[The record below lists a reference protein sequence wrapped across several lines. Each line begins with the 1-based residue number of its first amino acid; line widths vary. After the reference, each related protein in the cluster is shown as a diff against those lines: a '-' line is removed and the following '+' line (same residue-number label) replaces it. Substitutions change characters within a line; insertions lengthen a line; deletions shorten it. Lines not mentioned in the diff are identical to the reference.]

1 MCSPVALLRVA
12 HVTRVRDR
20 RRGTFLL
27 LAVLLLAPLSPLL
40 GGALASSH
48 AGSIYA
54 FSDGSNSVD
63 VDINTTNVNSDVML
77 TLVRNSTITSANMDI
92 NYDVTRPSPGAV
104 RLDID
109 QDGLYEWEYDFLGF
123 GDLGEQRTFSDG
135 STSNTTAVSSG
146 GGGLIDFLLPRT
158 AQLQNTDLIVEFT
171 PEFGGGWIQTGIIDH
186 LETADVDNDSLPEP
200 IFLQRDHI
208 WPNGNSS
215 PAIGFIDWSPTTGFS
230 NIHWEAT
237 CADATKLVSG
247 DLNND
252 GYAEMLA
259 LDLNSSY
266 LCIGLSNGNG
276 TWSNSSNVSMGVD
289 MTAAVVADLSLD
301 GYGDVVSVYDGGNL
315 AINLWNQVN
324 GSLDGEITYFVEQ
337 NGSVGGMQGARLS
350 TLVVENFWSQGTN
363 RSVAVTDAMDGHT
376 SMYNFTNNS
385 WFPLMTNFS
394 FDCIQRGLQAVDYD
408 GDGFVDL
415 VGDNDGGACTARFN
429 GSGWTTQPVSGTQ
442 LANHTFADWNGN
454 GTIDMLV
461 AATGSPDGNDATM
474 DGNLSVLALAA
485 NGTIITQPYRNLN
498 PHTAPREVLVADLDG
513 DGHPEQLISAGE
525 SQRGLFM
532 AGWHEVG
539 FDVEGDGNDEG
550 LLTGF
555 AGDGQNGVDNLEWFD
570 QGNISQGLSQ
580 NLAGMVY
587 MPYQYGIEMI
597 SVRPIV
603 SSLGSGDV
611 RMSGFNITY
620 SASFMIDD
628 NPGSGNLTNSLNLA
642 MLMGSGTFNVSL
654 PLSATRNGSVT
665 LEAVNINW
673 VDGALNQV
681 LPDASV
687 LTLFDVAWDNVSMMW
702 TDIRTSAPGFLN
714 YQLFRWLNGTS
725 RPSFA
730 HEVTLANGTMDGD
743 NVANKTFHYQV
754 RAIYN
759 FGLYSHFS
767 NILTVSVPAQPPP
780 DPPDT
785 TPPDAVTVSIA
796 DRADDSG
803 GVLTASWTA
812 ANASGDLDYELL
824 FVESTDISDT
834 STLTPVAQIN
844 AGGDTLVNVSNLGD
858 GSAITDGSDVWAA
871 VVSVDISGNAW
882 WNVTAT
888 GPAQAHN
895 NTVRPSGISI
905 DVSTGSVPVG
915 GVHPLQSGS
924 SVDVDVQLSSE
935 GELLIGRAVSV
946 EISAGS
952 VSGTK
957 MGVTDGS
964 GRALISWA
972 DWEDAL
978 TAYGLMAGDVTI
990 TAEYNGG
997 TYGDDNQV
1005 LGSSSADAFA
1015 HAHVD
1020 ATLSADSTDV
1030 QMTGDSADVTIRLLS
1045 ADSIYQPLFTGM
1057 EFHWSATN
1065 ESEQTNIGS
1074 GTATFNSDGLAT
1086 VTFDHATGGQLG
1098 ISIDEVNLSGW
1109 LTLSGNPLT
1118 VEFRPPST
1126 DPEPEPEPEPDLEL
1140 QPVNVACED
1149 LDWRIIEN
1157 ESSMTME
1164 CELLNLNP
1172 VRISVGI
1179 DFVPPTGGV
1188 DMFVMP
1194 GNSVSLAANESKIIS
1209 LVAKALVNATSGP
1222 RTLIITLP
1230 VNAGGWIANS
1240 SVVELD
1246 YQVIAAATPI
1256 PPDQPIQQTGGIAGW
1271 MWGAIAGVIVLMAA
1285 LFLLTTRGKGAPE
1298 EEEPDDMDWMSTVEG
1313 EFESSAPD
1321 RGTEL
1326 GKTRPLDDIMPT
1338 RARPR
1343 DDELEEVE
1351 GGDDEE
1357 YIDDESYHVD
1367 ADGVEWWKDEE
1378 DVWWY
1383 RYPDEDDWAEYH
1395 DE

>member
-1 MCSPVALLRVA
+1 M
-12 HVTRVRDR
+12 TRVRDR
-20 RRGTFLL
+20 RRGAFLL
-27 LAVLLLAPLSPLL
+27 LAVLLLAPLSPLI

-48 AGSIYA
+48 AGSIYT

-63 VDINTTNVNSDVML
+63 VDINTTAANTYAQL
-77 TLVRNSTITSANMDI
+77 TLVRNSTITSSSMDI
-92 NYDVTRPSPGAV
+92 NYDVTRPSPGVV

-109 QDGLYEWEYDFLGF
+109 QDGLYEWEYDYLGF
-123 GDLGEQRTFSDG
+123 GDLGDQRTFSDG
-135 STSNTTAVSSG
+135 STSNTTAVNSSG
-146 GGGLIDFLLPRT
+146 GPLIDFLLPST
-158 AQLQNTDLIVEFT
+158 TQLQDVGMTVEFT

-186 LETADVDNDSLPEP
+186 LETADVDNDGLPEP
-200 IFLQRDHI
+200 IFLQRDHL
-208 WPNGNSS
+208 WPSGNSS
-215 PAIGFIDWSPTTGFS
+215 PAIGYVDWSSTTGFS

-237 CADATKLVSG
+237 CDDATKLVSG

-266 LCIGLSNGNG
+266 LCIGLSNGVG
-276 TWSNSSNVSMGVD
+276 TWSNSSNVSMGPD
-289 MTAAVVADLSLD
+289 MTAAVVADLSQD
-301 GYGDVVSVYDGGNL
+301 GYGDVVTVHNNGDLNIS
-315 AINLWNQVN
+315 LWDQTN
-324 GSLDGEITYFVEQ
+324 GSLDGAITYYIEQ
-337 NGSVGGMQGARLS
+337 NGSVGGMGAPLS
-350 TLVVENFWSQGTN
+350 TLVVDNFWGQGTN
-363 RSVAVTDAMDGHT
+363 LSVAVVDGMDGHM
-376 SMYNFTNNS
+376 SMYNFTNNF
-385 WFPLMTNFS
+385 WVPLATNFS
-394 FDCIQRGLQAVDYD
+394 FDCIKRGLQAVDYD
-408 GDGFVDL
+408 SDGFVDL
-415 VGDNDGGACTARFN
+415 VGDYDGGACTARFN
-429 GSGWTTQPVSGTQ
+429 GSGWTVQPVSGLQ

-454 GTIDMLV
+454 GTIDVLV
-461 AATGSPDGNDATM
+461 ASTGGPDGNDSTM
-474 DGNLSVLALAA
+474 DGNLSVFAFTT
-485 NGTIITQPYRNLN
+485 NGSIITQPYRNLN
-498 PHTAPREVLVADLDG
+498 PHTAPREVLAADLDG

-539 FDVEGDGNDEG
+539 FDVEGDGDDEG

-555 AGDGQNGVDNLEWFD
+555 AGDGQNGVDNLEWSD
-570 QGNISQGLSQ
+570 QGNITQGLSQ
-580 NLAGMVY
+580 NIAAGMIAP

-597 SVRPIV
+597 SVRPVV

-611 RMSGFNITY
+611 RMSGFNATY

-628 NPGSGNLTNSLNLA
+628 NLGTGNLSNSLNLV
-642 MLMGSGTFNVSL
+642 MLMGIGSFNVSL

-673 VDGALNQV
+673 IDGALNQV
-681 LPDASV
+681 LPDAPLLS
-687 LTLFDVAWDNVSMMW
+687 LYDVAWDNVSLMW
-702 TDIRTSAPGFLN
+702 TDISAGAPGYLN
-714 YQLFRWLNGTS
+714 YELFRWLNGTN
-725 RPSFA
+725 RPSIA
-730 HEVTLANGTMDGD
+730 HMTPLANGIMDGN
-743 NVANKTFHYQV
+743 NVANKTFDYQV

-759 FGLYSHFS
+759 FGVYSHFS

-824 FVESTDISDT
+824 FVESTDISDA

-844 AGGDTLVNVSNLGD
+844 AGEDTLVNVSNLGD
-858 GSAITDGSDVWAA
+858 GSAIADGSDVWAA
-871 VVSVDISGNAW
+871 VVSVDVSGNAW

-895 NTVRPSGISI
+895 NTVRPSEISI
-905 DVSTGSVPVG
+905 EVSTGSVPTG
-915 GVHPLQSGS
+915 GVHPLQSGN

-935 GELLIGRAVSV
+935 GEPLIGRAVSV
-946 EISAGS
+946 EISAGT

-957 MGVTDGS
+957 MGMTDGS

-978 TAYGLMAGDVTI
+978 TTYGMMVGDVTI
-990 TAEYNGG
+990 TAEYDGG
-997 TYGDDNQV
+997 TYGDDNQA
-1005 LGSSSADAFA
+1005 LGSSSAAASA
-1015 HAHVD
+1015 HADVD

-1030 QMTGDSADVTIRLLS
+1030 QMTSDSASVTIRLLA

-1057 EFHWSATN
+1057 EFHWSAAN

-1074 GTATFNSDGLAT
+1074 GTATFSSDGLAS
-1086 VTFDHATGGQLG
+1086 VTFDHATGGQLD

-1118 VEFRPPST
+1118 VEFRPPPT
-1126 DPEPEPEPEPDLEL
+1126 EPEPEPEPEPDSEL
-1140 QPVNVACED
+1140 QPVNITCED

-1179 DFVPPTGGV
+1179 DFVAPTEGV

-1194 GNSVSLAANESKIIS
+1194 GNSLSLAANESKTIS
-1209 LVAKALVNATSGP
+1209 LVAKALVNATPGP
-1222 RTLIITLP
+1222 RTLVVTLP
-1230 VNAGGWIANS
+1230 VNAGGWITNS
-1240 SVVELD
+1240 SVAELD
-1246 YQVIAAATPI
+1246 YLVIASATLFTPE
-1256 PPDQPIQQTGGIAGW
+1256 QQTQTTGGIAGW
-1271 MWGAIAGVIVLMAA
+1271 MWGALAGVIVLMGA
-1285 LFLLTTRGKGAPE
+1285 LFILTTRRKGTPE
-1298 EEEPDDMDWMSTVEG
+1298 EEEKDDLDWVSSVEG
-1313 EFESSAPD
+1313 EFESAAPD
-1321 RGTEL
+1321 RGTDL

-1343 DDELEEVE
+1343 DDDLDEAGEH
-1351 GGDDEE
+1351 EE
-1357 YIDDESYHVD
+1357 YMDDESYHVD

-1383 RYPDEDDWAEYH
+1383 RYPDEDDWSEYH